1 MSAPVKN
8 ADIVTLAQLLQ
19 LQLLRGGAAP
29 IPLHRSDHYHY
40 SAVARL
46 AARPPVDM
54 DFSCHGAFEDPD
66 GD

>member
-8 ADIVTLAQLLQ
+8 VDVATLAQLLQ

-29 IPLHRSDHYHY
+29 LPLHRSYHY

-66 GD
+66 ED